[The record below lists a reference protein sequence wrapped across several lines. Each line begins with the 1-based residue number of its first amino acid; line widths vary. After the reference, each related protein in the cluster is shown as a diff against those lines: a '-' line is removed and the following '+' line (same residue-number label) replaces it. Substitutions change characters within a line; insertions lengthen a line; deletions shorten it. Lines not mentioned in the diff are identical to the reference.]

1 MIIGEDKLEQEVM
14 RDGILLYLEQLNLK
28 LMRSAIESKI
38 DKKRFNK
45 ALDIGKKFNLDI
57 LEWEAERKE
66 VSNG

>member
-1 MIIGEDKLEQEVM
+1 MDKLEKEVM
-14 RDGILLYLEQLNLK
+14 GDGILLYLEHLNLK
-28 LMRSAIESKI
+28 LMRSARESKI

>member
-45 ALDIGKKFNLDI
+45 ALDIAKKFNLDI
-57 LEWEAERKE
+57 LDWETERRE
-66 VSNG
+66 VKS

>member
-1 MIIGEDKLEQEVM
+1 
-14 RDGILLYLEQLNLK
+14 
-28 LMRSAIESKI
+28 MRSARESKI

-66 VSNG
+66 V